1 MGWDTHVMGGVQVH
15 IVPGGHLDM
24 LSMPAVGV
32 VAEKL
37 VVYLDNGSNHEEP
50 VGTFDTGSK

>member
-1 MGWDTHVMGGVQVH
+1 MNLKRLGGVQVH

-24 LSMPAVGV
+24 MSMPAVRL

-37 VVYLDNGSNHEEP
+37 AAYLGNGSNLKES
-50 VGTFDTGSK
+50 VGTL